1 METKNYL
8 IKVYGLGYTGQ
19 YTLPLTGIVD
29 ADRIN
34 DEATHL
40 IITKKLPLLKIPF
53 MINEELELHTR
64 KLIIELQTTTK
75 CYTRT
80 IYST

>member
-19 YTLPLTGIVD
+19 YTLPLTGVVD
-29 ADRIN
+29 ADRID

-40 IITKKLPLLKIPF
+40 ILTKTYSHSRYLL
-53 MINEELELHTR
+53 
-64 KLIIELQTTTK
+64 
-75 CYTRT
+75 
-80 IYST
+80 

>member
-8 IKVYGLGYTGQ
+8 IKVFGLGYAGQ
-19 YTLPLTGIVD
+19 YTLPLSGIVD

-40 IITKKLPLLKIPF
+40 IITKKLILERDKFYSHKVRITY
-53 MINEELELHTR
+53 EEL
-64 KLIIELQTTTK
+64 
-75 CYTRT
+75 
-80 IYST
+80 

>member
-1 METKNYL
+1 METEKNYL

-19 YTLPLTGIVD
+19 YTLPLSGIVD

-40 IITKKLPLLKIPF
+40 IITKKLILERDKFYSNKVRITY
-53 MINEELELHTR
+53 EEL
-64 KLIIELQTTTK
+64 
-75 CYTRT
+75 
-80 IYST
+80 

>member
-1 METKNYL
+1 METEKNYL

-19 YTLPLTGIVD
+19 YTLPLSGIVD

-40 IITKKLPLLKIPF
+40 IITKKLTLERDKFYSHKVRITY
-53 MINEELELHTR
+53 EEL
-64 KLIIELQTTTK
+64 
-75 CYTRT
+75 
-80 IYST
+80 

>member
-1 METKNYL
+1 MDKEKTMETKNYL

-29 ADRIN
+29 SDRIN

-40 IITKKLPLLKIPF
+40 IITKKTT
-53 MINEELELHTR
+53 NLH
-64 KLIIELQTTTK
+64 Q
-75 CYTRT
+75 
-80 IYST
+80 

>member
-19 YTLPLTGIVD
+19 YTLPLEGVVD

-40 IITKKLPLLKIPF
+40 ILTKKLIL
-53 MINEELELHTR
+53 TR
-64 KLIIELQTTTK
+64 NTLYDK
-75 CYTRT
+75 TRT
-80 IYST
+80 RVTYEEVNN

>member
-1 METKNYL
+1 METEKNYL

-19 YTLPLTGIVD
+19 YTLPLSGIVD

-40 IITKKLPLLKIPF
+40 IITKKLILERDKFYSHKVRITY
-53 MINEELELHTR
+53 EEL
-64 KLIIELQTTTK
+64 
-75 CYTRT
+75 
-80 IYST
+80 

>member
-8 IKVYGLGYTGQ
+8 IKVYGLGYIGE
-19 YTLPLTGIVD
+19 YTLPLTGVVD

-40 IITKKLPLLKIPF
+40 IITKKLILTEDTFYNKKKVRVTY
-53 MINEELELHTR
+53 EEI
-64 KLIIELQTTTK
+64 K
-75 CYTRT
+75 
-80 IYST
+80 

>member
-19 YTLPLTGIVD
+19 YTLPLTGVVD

-34 DEATHL
+34 DEVIHL
-40 IITKKLPLLKIPF
+40 CVASPKTLNFQKESFYDKNKVRITYEE
-53 MINEELELHTR
+53 IND
-64 KLIIELQTTTK
+64 
-75 CYTRT
+75 
-80 IYST
+80 

>member
-8 IKVYGLGYTGQ
+8 IRVFGLGYAGQ
-19 YTLPLTGIVD
+19 YTLPLSGIVD

-40 IITKKLPLLKIPF
+40 IITKK
-53 MINEELELHTR
+53 MILERDKFYSHNVRITYEEL
-64 KLIIELQTTTK
+64 
-75 CYTRT
+75 
-80 IYST
+80 

>member
-1 METKNYL
+1 MDTKNYL
-8 IKVYGLGYTGQ
+8 IKVYGLGYKGQ

-40 IITKKLPLLKIPF
+40 IITKKLALTKDTF
-53 MINEELELHTR
+53 YDKRKVRVTYEEVNN
-64 KLIIELQTTTK
+64 
-75 CYTRT
+75 
-80 IYST
+80 